1 MLTSV
6 RNLLELHH
14 CRFNNNFK
22 SKELYVV
29 SKTKKSKIIS
39 TDQVLITLC
48 ESVCEVLT
56 KASGNTISYSA
67 MVQKITKTC
76 LRPDVSSFVL
86 FDGGFNG
93 LVVTNFTGDAAL
105 EIYQD
110 YMRNMGMPESEI
122 SKSHMSD
129 DVANV
134 LGELMNQLVG
144 DFTFKVREQLQ
155 THITQSQPK
164 MMAITKLVQ
173 ISVDTAMDRPQMRRV
188 TFSTATNKIFY
199 LEFAMDKTEFI
210 QLHDFDAAES
220 IDPDEILERS
230 AKEMTDTAE
239 EPIVKEDDGD
249 ADDDFMA
256 SLGL

>member
-1 MLTSV
+1 M
-6 RNLLELHH
+6 N
-14 CRFNNNFK
+14 K
-22 SKELYVV
+22 I
-29 SKTKKSKIIS
+29 KKSKIIG

-56 KASGNTISYSA
+56 KASGNKITYSA

-93 LVVTNFTGDAAL
+93 IVVTNFSGEAAL

-122 SKSHMSD
+122 SQSHMSD

-155 THITQSQPK
+155 TSITQSQPK
-164 MMAITKLVQ
+164 MITINKLVQ
-173 ISVDTAMDRPQMRRV
+173 ISVDTTMDRPQMRRV

-199 LEFAMDKTEFI
+199 LEFAMEKTEFI
-210 QLHDFDAAES
+210 QLHDFEAAET
-220 IDPDEILERS
+220 IDPDEILERQ
-230 AKEMTDTAE
+230 AKGKSDAANATD
-239 EPIVKEDDGD
+239 PIVENDTNDD